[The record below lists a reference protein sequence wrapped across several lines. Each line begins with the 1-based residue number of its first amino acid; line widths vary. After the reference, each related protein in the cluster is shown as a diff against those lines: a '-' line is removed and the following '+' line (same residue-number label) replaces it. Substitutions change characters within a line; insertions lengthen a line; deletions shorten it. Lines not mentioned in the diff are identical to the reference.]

1 MTKQFGYGNSAGD
14 CQMSAVER
22 INDRNA
28 LIALQHDIV
37 APADTFVP
45 KPPASAQDS
54 NSAIQQTDNA
64 RGKRLRPLLAL
75 APYLGRYRA
84 KVIAALVALIVASLA
99 TLVVP
104 IAVRRMIDFGFT
116 ADSVSM
122 INSYFSLMIAVVA
135 VLALASASRVYLVTT
150 LGERIVADL
159 RRDVFSHLTSLS
171 PAFFDSA
178 SSGELVSR
186 LTADTTQ
193 IKAAVVVSISTAL
206 RNLML
211 FAGASVMMVVS
222 SPRLSGTVIAVIPLI
237 VLPLVAFGRRV
248 RTLSRGAQD
257 TLAEASSYASELIGA
272 MRTLQAFTNE
282 RLATGR
288 FDLEVERAYGAARNS
303 TRARS
308 FLTAIVIFL
317 IFSSIV
323 AVLWVGS
330 QDVLSGQITA
340 GRLSQFL
347 LYAALAAG
355 ALSELSQVWGDV
367 SAASGAS
374 ERLFEILRLKPAI
387 AAPASPRALPTPSR
401 GDVNFNNVRFAYP
414 TRPGTDVVDGI
425 SFAVKAGEKIA
436 IVGPSGAGKSTLFH
450 LLLRFYDP
458 KNGVISLDG
467 VDVCDADPRDV
478 RSRIALVPQ
487 EPVIFA
493 TNARENIRFGR
504 PEAGDAEVES
514 AAILAHAIEFIRR
527 LPNGFET
534 ELGERGVTLS
544 GGQRQRI
551 AIARAILRDAPLL
564 LLDEA
569 TSSLDAESETLV
581 QTALAELMRHRTTL
595 VIAHRL
601 ATVLSCDRILVIEQG
616 RIVEQGTHAA
626 LVAKNGLYARL
637 ARLQLQHG

>member
-1 MTKQFGYGNSAGD
+1 
-14 CQMSAVER
+14 MSAVER
-22 INDRNA
+22 IDDRDA
-28 LIALQHDIV
+28 LIALPRDIKLPAIAAV
-37 APADTFVP
+37 RKPRADTQENSSSVQA
-45 KPPASAQDS
+45 KDS
-54 NSAIQQTDNA
+54 SA
-64 RGKRLRPLLAL
+64 RGERLRPLLAL
-75 APYLGRYRA
+75 VPYLARYRTKTA
-84 KVIAALVALIVASLA
+84 AALVALTVASLA

-104 IAVRRMIDFGFT
+104 VAARRMIDFGFT
-116 ADSVSM
+116 ADSVNM

-159 RRDVFSHLTSLS
+159 RRNVFSHLTSLS

-193 IKAAVVVSISTAL
+193 IKSAVVVSISTAL
-206 RNLML
+206 RNFML
-211 FAGASVMMVVS
+211 FAGAATMMVIS

-237 VLPLVAFGRRV
+237 VLPLVAFGRKV

-288 FDLEVERAYGAARNS
+288 FDREVERAYVAARNS

-317 IFSSIV
+317 VFSSIV

-330 QDVLSGQITA
+330 HDVLNGQITA
-340 GRLSQFL
+340 GRLGQFL

-367 SAASGAS
+367 SAASGAA
-374 ERLFEILRLKPAI
+374 ERLFEILRLRPVI
-387 AAPASPRALPTPSR
+387 AAPASPRALPAPSR
-401 GDVNFNNVRFAYP
+401 GDVGFAKVRFAYP
-414 TRPGTDVVDGI
+414 TRPETDVVDGI
-425 SFAVKAGEKIA
+425 SFAVKAGEKVA

-458 KNGVISLDG
+458 ASGAISLDG
-467 VDVCDADPRDV
+467 VDISDADPREV
-478 RSRIALVPQ
+478 RGRIALVPQ

-493 TNARENIRFGR
+493 TTARENIRFGR
-504 PEAGDAEVES
+504 PDASDAEVER
-514 AAILAHAIEFIRR
+514 AATLAHAAEFIDR
-527 LPNGFET
+527 LPLGFET
-534 ELGERGVTLS
+534 ELGERGITLS

-581 QTALAELMRHRTTL
+581 QTALEELMRRRTTL

-601 ATVLSCDRILVIEQG
+601 ATVLSCDRILVIDRG
-616 RIVEQGTHAA
+616 RIVEQGTHTA
-626 LVAKNGLYARL
+626 LLAQNGLYARL
-637 ARLQLQHG
+637 ARLQFQNS

>member
-1 MTKQFGYGNSAGD
+1 
-14 CQMSAVER
+14 MSAVER
-22 INDRNA
+22 IDGQDA
-28 LIALQHDIV
+28 LIALPRDI
-37 APADTFVP
+37 ATPGIAAVP
-45 KPPASAQDS
+45 KLRADRQQ
-54 NSAIQQTDNA
+54 NSLSFQAKEGSA
-64 RGKRLRPLLAL
+64 RGERLRPLLAL
-75 APYLGRYRA
+75 TPYLARYRI
-84 KVIAALVALIVASLA
+84 KVVAALVALTVASFA

-104 IAVRRMIDFGFT
+104 VAVRRMIDFGFT
-116 ADSVSM
+116 ADSVNM

-150 LGERIVADL
+150 LGERLVADL
-159 RRDVFSHLTSLS
+159 RRDVFSHLTLLS
-171 PAFFDSA
+171 PAFFDTA

-193 IKAAVVVSISTAL
+193 IKSAVVVSISTAL
-206 RNLML
+206 RNFML
-211 FAGASVMMVVS
+211 FAGAATMMVIS
-222 SPRLSGTVIAVIPLI
+222 SPRLSATVIAVIPLI
-237 VLPLVAFGRRV
+237 VLPLVAFGRKV

-257 TLAEASSYASELIGA
+257 TLAAASSYASELIGA

-288 FDLEVERAYGAARNS
+288 FDQEVEHAYVAARNS

-308 FLTAIVIFL
+308 LLTAIVIFL
-317 IFSSIV
+317 VFSSIV

-330 QDVLSGQITA
+330 HDVLNGQITA
-340 GRLSQFL
+340 GRLGQFL

-367 SAASGAS
+367 SAASGAA

-387 AAPASPRALPTPSR
+387 AAPALPRKLPTPPR
-401 GDVNFNNVRFAYP
+401 GDVSFANVRFAYP
-414 TRPGTDVVDGI
+414 ARPQTDVVNRI
-425 SFAVKAGEKIA
+425 SFAVKAGEKVA

-458 KNGVISLDG
+458 GSGVISLDG
-467 VDVCDADPRDV
+467 VPICDADPREV
-478 RSRIALVPQ
+478 RGRLALVPQ

-493 TNARENIRFGR
+493 ATARKNIRFGR
-504 PEAGDAEVES
+504 PGASDAEVER
-514 AAILAHAIEFIRR
+514 AAVLAHATEFIDR
-527 LPNGFET
+527 LPQGFET
-534 ELGERGVTLS
+534 ELGERGVMLS
-544 GGQRQRI
+544 GGQRQRV

-581 QTALAELMRHRTTL
+581 QTALEELMRHRATL

-601 ATVLSCDRILVIEQG
+601 ATVLSCDRILVIDQG
-616 RIVEQGTHAA
+616 RIVEQGTHAE
-626 LVAKNGLYARL
+626 LVAQNGLYARL
-637 ARLQLQHG
+637 ARLQLQHA

>member
-1 MTKQFGYGNSAGD
+1 MSDRDFKQDAKVRVTG
-14 CQMSAVER
+14 MSAVER
-22 INDRNA
+22 IDGHDA
-28 LIALQHDIV
+28 LV
-37 APADTFVP
+37 APPDTGPVAASVP
-45 KPPASAQDS
+45 KRRIGVQKSATVANRTASA
-54 NSAIQQTDNA
+54 
-64 RGKRLRPLLAL
+64 RGERLRPLLAL
-75 APYLGRYRA
+75 APYLARYRG
-84 KVIAALVALIVASLA
+84 KVIAALIALIVASLA
-99 TLVVP
+99 TLAVP
-104 IAVRRMIDFGFT
+104 LAVRRMIDFGFT

-135 VLALASASRVYLVTT
+135 LLALASASRVYLVTT

-159 RRDVFSHLTSLS
+159 RREVFSHLTSLS

-193 IKAAVVVSISTAL
+193 IKSAVVVSISTAL
-206 RNLML
+206 RNFML
-211 FAGASVMMVVS
+211 FAGASAMMVIS
-222 SPRLSGTVIAVIPLI
+222 SPRLSAAVIGVIPLI
-237 VLPLVAFGRRV
+237 VLPLVGFGRRV
-248 RTLSRGAQD
+248 RTLSRDAQD
-257 TLAEASSYASELIGA
+257 TLARASSYASELIGA
-272 MRTLQAFTNE
+272 MRILQAFTND

-288 FDLEVERAYGAARNS
+288 FDQEVERAYVAARNS

-308 FLTAIVIFL
+308 VLTAIVIFL
-317 IFSSIV
+317 IFSSVV
-323 AVLWVGS
+323 AVLWIGS
-330 QDVLSGQITA
+330 HDVLSGQITA

-367 SAASGAS
+367 SAAAGAS

-387 AAPASPRALPTPSR
+387 TAPASPRALPVPSR
-401 GDVNFNNVRFAYP
+401 GDVSFENVRFAYP
-414 TRPGTDVVDGI
+414 ARPDMVAADRI
-425 SFAVKAGEKIA
+425 SFAVKAGEKVA

-458 KNGVISLDG
+458 DSGIISFDG
-467 VDVCDADPRDV
+467 IDVSDADPRDV

-487 EPVIFA
+487 DPVIFS

-504 PEAGDAEVES
+504 PEAGDAEVEQ
-514 AAILAHAIEFIRR
+514 AAALAHATEFIDR
-527 LPNGFET
+527 LPDGFET

-581 QTALAELMRHRTTL
+581 QVALEKLMRHRTTL

-601 ATVLSCDRILVIEQG
+601 ATVLSCDRILVIDEG

-626 LVAKNGLYARL
+626 LLAQNGLYARL
-637 ARLQLQHG
+637 AWLQLQNT

>member
-45 KPPASAQDS
+45 KPRASTQES
-54 NSAIQQTDNA
+54 NFAIQETDA
-64 RGKRLRPLLAL
+64 RGERLRPLLAL

-237 VLPLVAFGRRV
+237 VLPLVAFGRKV

-272 MRTLQAFTNE
+272 VRTLQAFTNE

-414 TRPGTDVVDGI
+414 TRPATDVVDGI

-467 VDVCDADPRDV
+467 VSICDADPRDV

-514 AAILAHAIEFIRR
+514 AAILAHATEFIRR